1 MDFDEFC
8 LALRFVYASINGE
21 IAEIPA
27 QLPPQMIPASKAHY
41 FGGNQGYGNQSYMS
55 QAHMS
60 PAQSY
65 SQSANYSA
73 IADLVCDNLAARRRA
88 LISSWK
94 QGVVGGSSVHG
105 SLTLPGH
112 SLDMHFQLI
121 TIGYCSRR

>member
-21 IAEIPA
+21 ISEIPA

-65 SQSANYSA
+65 GQSANYSA
-73 IADLVCDNLAARRRA
+73 IADLVCHNLAERRRI
-88 LISSWK
+88 LIDPWK
-94 QGVVGGSSVHG
+94 KEFVGGGSVHG
-105 SLTLPGH
+105 SLTLLGH
-112 SLDMHFQLI
+112 SLICTFH
-121 TIGYCSRR
+121 